1 MPFPVPVVSV
11 LTGASM
17 GQLYSWRRTDLLRP
31 EESDSRP
38 LLYSFRD
45 LLALRTVVK
54 LREET
59 SLQKIRKAFRTMES
73 LDFTEHPSRYELVG
87 LNDTIVLRDTSE
99 TAIDLVRDPG
109 QHIANLGDLMK
120 PFTTSSG
127 EAVVDFLHPRE
138 HLQVRERRLDGW
150 PTITGTRIRFDTI
163 AHLIDDGSIS
173 ARQVHSYYPG
183 VTAAAARDALDFLRS
198 LPQQHEEPVAV

>member
-1 MPFPVPVVSV
+1 
-11 LTGASM
+11 M

-38 LLYSFRD
+38 ILYSFRD
-45 LLALRTVVK
+45 LLALRTVVQ

-73 LDFTEHPSRYELVG
+73 LDFTEHPSRYELVW
-87 LNDTIVLRDTSE
+87 LADTIVLRDTSE
-99 TAIDLVRDPG
+99 TAIDLVREPG

-138 HLQVRERRLDGW
+138 HLQVRARRLDGW
-150 PTITGTRIRFDTI
+150 PTIAGTRIRFDTI
-163 AHLIDDGSIS
+163 AHLIEDGSVS
-173 ARQVHSYYPG
+173 PRQVQSYYPG